1 MELRT
6 VNPTISLLPAI
17 ITKHE
22 QETSQSIIRNDD
34 IPVRSTNTFLE
45 ANTKEVNLSH
55 LKNDCIIPVFAKD
68 NETSISHHDFI
79 DVVAETVNQ
88 FFPMEQI
95 DTPNIRIS
103 HPIKGRIPEAVHK
116 PVAQLMDNE
125 KTIYYERMAFVV
137 EISSISEQVNGNMLN
152 LAIGG
157 VRAYNHE
164 NLYSK
169 KGMEK
174 FKLFIGF
181 QNLVCTNL
189 CVSTD
194 GYSSE
199 IRVSSVMDLREKVF
213 ELLKNYQVKKH
224 LETMKTLNNYSLT
237 EHQFAQLIGKS
248 RLYQHLPNKLKK
260 EIPNLE
266 LNDSQ
271 INLVAKDYYTDNNFK
286 RLDDGSISLWRM
298 YNLFT
303 GANRSSYIDTFLDR
317 AVNATQFVEGI
328 ACSLNGKSGFD
339 WFIQ

>member
-1 MELRT
+1 MELQVT
-6 VNPTISLLPAI
+6 NQNGILLPTIINYPKSI
-17 ITKHE
+17 ERIT
-22 QETSQSIIRNDD
+22 INDD
-34 IPVRSTNTFLE
+34 KPVRSTNTFVE
-45 ANTKEVNLSH
+45 ANTKEVSLSH

-68 NETSISHHDFI
+68 NETSISHYDFI
-79 DVVAETVNQ
+79 DVVAESVNQ
-88 FFPMEQI
+88 YFPMEQI

-116 PVAQLMDNE
+116 PVEQLLENE
-125 KTIYYERMAFVV
+125 KTIYYERMAFML
-137 EISSISEQVNGNMLN
+137 EIPTITEQVNGNTLN
-152 LAIGG
+152 LTIGG

-194 GYSSE
+194 GYASE
-199 IRVSSVMDLREKVF
+199 IRVSSAMDLREKVF
-213 ELLKNYQVKKH
+213 ELFKNYQIKKH
-224 LETMKTLNNYSLT
+224 LETMKALNNYSLS

-248 RLYQHLPNKLKK
+248 RLYQHLPSKQKK
-260 EIPNLE
+260 EIPSLE

-271 INLVAKDYYTDNNFK
+271 INLVAKDYYTDDNFQ
-286 RLDDGSISLWRM
+286 RFDDGSISLWRM

-317 AVNATQFVEGI
+317 AVNATNFVEGI
-328 ACSLNGKSGFD
+328 ASCLNGKSGYN